1 MIIPDDILA
10 TMSDDD
16 VNYYLDEVEADMWLS
31 TIECQDMDL
40 V

>member
-1 MIIPDDILA
+1 MSIPDEILS

-16 VNYYLDEVEADMWLS
+16 INYYLDEVEADMWLS
-31 TIECQDMDL
+31 TIEAHTD